1 MKGEGE
7 WDKDIAEGVLG
18 EGELGGMEEWEHAV
32 WALWWS
38 WSCMIENMIMCRA
51 EGREW
56 LNIGWWLVG
65 CWVVAR
71 MGT

>member
-1 MKGEGE
+1 MEGKGKR
-7 WDKDIAEGVLG
+7 DNDIAEWVLG
-18 EGELGGMEEWEHAV
+18 KGELGGMEEQELAV
-32 WALWWS
+32 QALWWS
-38 WSCMIENMIMCRA
+38 WSYTIENMIMWGA

-56 LNIGWWLVG
+56 LNICWWIVG